1 MKVMIPARL
10 KVLLCSLTV
19 ALSVCGQS
27 HVSGYG
33 LDKENVRLV
42 YVRNNASDGKVE
54 WRHAVHVV
62 DVKDLGNTL
71 RYTTESEFTKANGK
85 PLYKSSMCEFFNVEK
100 ETGNILFDVSAT
112 MVSYI
117 KGRIGI
123 NATSEG
129 ILSSFPS
136 VLNPGD
142 MLDEV
147 SGQAKVGPLTY
158 SVTVSE
164 RKVLRHETITVPA
177 GKFDSVVI
185 QEHKVES
192 GPGHNRDVIN
202 ISWYS
207 KGIGYVRHDTYIK
220 GKLDTSEVLESIK

>member
-1 MKVMIPARL
+1 M
-10 KVLLCSLTV
+10 
-19 ALSVCGQS
+19 
-27 HVSGYG
+27 
-33 LDKENVRLV
+33 
-42 YVRNNASDGKVE
+42 
-54 WRHAVHVV
+54 
-62 DVKDLGNTL
+62 
-71 RYTTESEFTKANGK
+71 
-85 PLYKSSMCEFFNVEK
+85 
-100 ETGNILFDVSAT
+100 FDVSAT

-123 NATSEG
+123 NATSDG

-136 VLNPGD
+136 TLNPGD

-158 SVTVSE
+158 TVTVND
-164 RKVLRHETITVPA
+164 RKVLRQETISVPA
-177 GKFDSVVI
+177 GKYDCVVI

-202 ISWYS
+202 ISWYC